1 MDLKKNWIIAEI
13 GSVHDGSF
21 GNALKLIEAA
31 AASGANCVKFQTH
44 IAEYETLKDA
54 PNPSYFKAEPR
65 FDYFKRT
72 SFTLDQW
79 KSLKAKADELGITF
93 LSSPFALEAVD
104 LLEEVGV
111 TVYKIPSGEVTNLP
125 LLSKVASTKKTVLL
139 SSGMSTWKELNDA
152 VEILSAKG
160 SQLCLMQCTSMYP
173 CTPERV
179 GINIIHEMKSKF
191 PNVVIGYSDH
201 TLGHAAGVLAIAA
214 GANVIEKHFTYSK
227 LMYGSDAKHSME
239 PQEFKLFSET
249 LKEAWSIMANPVDK
263 NLVAEKEM
271 STMKETFQKSIVLS
285 TNLTKGHALSFS
297 DLAFKKP
304 GDGISAAEASKIV
317 GKKLKASFPADYKL
331 QFEDLE

>member
-1 MDLKKNWIIAEI
+1 
-13 GSVHDGSF
+13 
-21 GNALKLIEAA
+21 
-31 AASGANCVKFQTH
+31 
-44 IAEYETLKDA
+44 
-54 PNPSYFKAEPR
+54 
-65 FDYFKRT
+65 
-72 SFTLDQW
+72 
-79 KSLKAKADELGITF
+79 
-93 LSSPFALEAVD
+93 
-104 LLEEVGV
+104 
-111 TVYKIPSGEVTNLP
+111 
-125 LLSKVASTKKTVLL
+125 VASTNKPVLL

-152 VEILSAKG
+152 VDILSARG
-160 SQLCLMQCTSMYP
+160 SQICLMQCTSMYP
-173 CTPERV
+173 CTPDRV

-214 GANVIEKHFTYSK
+214 GAKVIEKHFTYSK

-239 PQEFKLFSET
+239 PQEFKLFNET

-271 STMKETFQKSIVLS
+271 LTMKETFQKSIVLS